1 MKTTRFLIWFFQLL
15 LLAILLITYFSSS
28 AYAIDLGDD
37 DTAKDDTLVY
47 HVYNNV
53 YLIST
58 LKYQYHNKPKMF
70 VKPVYPQLETDDSD
84 PSIDI
89 FNQLVLDLIR
99 EEIDKFKNQVIAQ
112 QSLDKS
118 KRKND
123 LYIDY
128 DASVISPK
136 ENHTISVRFTLQ
148 GYMAGMAHPF
158 HKHRV
163 LNYDL
168 DADKK
173 IELSDLFL
181 PNSNY
186 LNIIAQYANEKLS
199 KRLRQSSNVKDG
211 TAPDPKNYENWNIKP
226 NGILFT
232 FDENQV
238 APYVYGTQTL
248 LIPFAVLKEVI
259 APDSVVAQCLQS
271 SKKCRRNRLL
281 TGGFMEEAVN
291 FKHRPFNPVLSEI

>member
-1 MKTTRFLIWFFQLL
+1 MKTTRLLFWFALALL
-15 LLAILLITYFSSS
+15 FVLFCVKT
-28 AYAIDLGDD
+28 AYAVDLGDD

-47 HVYNNV
+47 HVYKGV

-70 VKPVYPQLETDDSD
+70 VKPVYPQLETNDSD

-89 FNQLVLDLIR
+89 FNQLVLDVIH
-99 EEIDKFKNQVIAQ
+99 EEIDKFKNQIVAQ
-112 QSLDKS
+112 QGANDS
-118 KRKND
+118 KRKNN

-128 DASVISPK
+128 DASVIAPK
-136 ENHTISVRFTLQ
+136 ENHTISIRFTLQ

-168 DADKK
+168 DADRK

-199 KRLRQSSNVKDG
+199 KRLRQSPNIVSG
-211 TAPDPKNYENWNIKP
+211 TAADPKNYENWNIKP
-226 NGILFT
+226 NGLLFT

-248 LIPFAVLKEVI
+248 LIPFAVLKDVI
-259 APDSVVAQCLQS
+259 SPDSVVSECLQS
-271 SKKCRRNRLL
+271 TKKCRRNHLL